1 MEQVRYDLQRIQ
13 FRYGTDDNK
22 AASPQVLSETT
33 KYLTKEDE
41 EDPESRQLSELVAP
55 PANKVAE
62 IEKPHEGEIVVTSY
76 RLNPKSAIEPVH
88 QAPTTVT
95 VQKVMKCGQ
104 PPSLIYTTL
113 FFFFFFLVKCH

>member
-13 FRYGTDDNK
+13 FRYGTSADDNK
-22 AASPQVLSETT
+22 AANPKVLSETT
-33 KYLTKEDE
+33 KYMTKEDE

-55 PANKVAE
+55 TANKVAE

-88 QAPTTVT
+88 QVPTTVT

-104 PPSLIYTTL
+104 PPRIIYNNW
-113 FFFFFFLVKCH
+113 FFFW